1 MGWSQEQLETA
12 LALAQQSAL
21 SGSSVDEHNFRRCI
35 VALQPDVKT
44 PRGSR
49 KSFALS
55 ACWTLRNTRRR
66 TVFPSPKPARRSK
79 VAAEAPDLWRN
90 PLFHLTRSTDRRGTD
105 KTIPLRR
112 FQLLYKAARQ
122 TDQRNWVYDNNKDIH
137 RNISSKGR
145 QTLATLGTDL
155 YANHPV
161 IRGAINEMAYYSLG
175 VWIPEY
181 YGRNPAWGDLAEAWM
196 YEHDKICNVDGGT
209 MLDYLLNLVRGV
221 LVRVTLRR
229 FTPRR
234 INGYPKLQQIPGH
247 RIKSGDGRKDHRQ
260 AANSMAQP

>member
-1 MGWSQEQLETA
+1 M
-12 LALAQQSAL
+12 AQSP
-21 SGSSVDEHNFRRCI
+21 V
-35 VALQPDVKT
+35 
-44 PRGSR
+44 
-49 KSFALS
+49 
-55 ACWTLRNTRRR
+55 
-66 TVFPSPKPARRSK
+66 PSYK
-79 VAAEAPDLWRN
+79 V
-90 PLFHLTRSTDRRGTD
+90 TDRRGTD
-105 KTIPLRR
+105 RDYPIPGASN
-112 FQLLYKAARQ
+112 FLYKAARQ

-161 IRGAINEMAYYSLG
+161 IKGAINEMAYYSLG

-196 YEHDKICNVDGGT
+196 LEHDKICNVDGST

-221 LVRVTLRR
+221 LVQGDIATVYTE
-229 FTPRR
+229 T

-247 RIKSGDGRKDHRQ
+247 RIKSGDDEGKTIASNDQFDGATLIDGVLVDQYGAPAGYRVWTDKEYEHIPASGMMLHFIREYPGQLRGLSQLATVFTRSRIGREPGSRTRRTEDRQ
-260 AANSMAQP
+260 PPAG